1 MLKKFRAYTLA
12 VQFYKSCTKVRGSQH
27 LIDQL
32 HRASSSVA
40 LNLAE
45 GSEGVSD
52 QNRRRYYRISMASL
66 RESQAILDLLTE
78 SESTLQARNLGEDLG
93 GCIFNLCRALDKKV
107 NPTGPES

>member
-1 MLKKFRAYTLA
+1 MSILQSVGSDSDFWATKDGFAFEFLKGVSSPAQSVTARNLQT
-12 VQFYKSCTKVRGSQH
+12 G
-27 LIDQL
+27 
-32 HRASSSVA
+32 SSSVA

-78 SESTLQARNLGEDLG
+78 SEST
-93 GCIFNLCRALDKKV
+93 
-107 NPTGPES
+107 